1 MQQVRS
7 SGGGYQFNPA
17 MNCARRFPPPGT
29 VEETSPCFIVRDHN
43 GQALAFVRT
52 SGKLLT
58 RDKVLT
64 HRINI
69 AKAVSPVAPL
79 LL

>member
-1 MQQVRS
+1 LS
-7 SGGGYQFNPA
+7 
-17 MNCARRFPPPGT
+17 T
-29 VEETSPCFIVRDHN
+29 TSDRATPLAAALVPCFIVCDHN

-52 SGKLLT
+52 SGKLFT
-58 RDKVLT
+58 RDKALT

>member
-1 MQQVRS
+1 VRGS
-7 SGGGYQFNPA
+7 FFRTSDRATPLA
-17 MNCARRFPPPGT
+17 AAL
-29 VEETSPCFIVRDHN
+29 ETAPCFIVRDHN

-52 SGKLLT
+52 SGKLFT
-58 RDKVLT
+58 HDKALA

-69 AKAVSPVAPL
+69 ARAVSPVAPL